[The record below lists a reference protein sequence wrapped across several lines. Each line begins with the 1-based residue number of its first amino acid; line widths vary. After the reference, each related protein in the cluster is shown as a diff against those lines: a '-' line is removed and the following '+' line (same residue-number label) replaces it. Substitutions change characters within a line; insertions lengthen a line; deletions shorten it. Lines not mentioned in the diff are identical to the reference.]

1 VSVIVPQKTIAAP
14 TSIAGRGLFT
24 GAETTLTFKPAPV
37 GHGIVFVRT
46 DLSRP
51 VRIPALVAHVTK
63 RSRRSALKSGPD
75 SVETVEHCMAAIAG
89 LGIDNLEIEITG
101 PEVPG
106 VDGSCLPFVDALTS
120 AGIVDQPAERQ
131 FLTVTEPV
139 EVRDVAGG
147 GATLIAAPPTGDEFQ
162 ILYDLDY
169 GNIEPIKQQLFA
181 YHLTPKPGQYV
192 AGTST
197 GNGNGGWGADFRT
210 EIAPARTFVTK
221 AEADML
227 RARGLGTHLQPGD
240 VLVLDTTGPIGTDY
254 RFPNECVRHKV
265 LDLIGDLYLLG
276 CPIKGKIIAY
286 KSGHSLNHALVRKL
300 TRMLDAQRRAKLA
313 IGEPVMDV
321 KRILRL
327 MPHRYPMLL
336 VDRVI
341 EMDGDR
347 RALGVKNVTM
357 NEPFF
362 EGHYPGMPVMPGVL
376 IVEALAQLS
385 GLLLSRK
392 LEHSGK
398 IPLLLSLDKVK
409 LRRPVVPGDQL
420 ILESENIRVKAR
432 TGHVRCRAFV
442 GDQVAAEAEIK
453 FMLVD
458 QDLGG

>member
-1 VSVIVPQKTIAAP
+1 MSVTHAQKTIAAEA
-14 TSIAGRGLFT
+14 SISGRGLFT
-24 GAETTLTFKPAPV
+24 GVETTLTFKPAPV
-37 GHGIVFVRT
+37 GHGVVFVRT
-46 DLSRP
+46 DLTRP
-51 VRIPALVAHVTK
+51 VRIPALVQHVTK
-63 RSRRSALKSGPD
+63 RSRRTAIRNGAD
-75 SVETVEHCMAAIAG
+75 SVETIEHCMSAVAG
-89 LGIDNLEIEITG
+89 LGIDNIEIHVSG
-101 PEVPG
+101 GEVPG
-106 VDGSCLPFVDALTS
+106 VDGSSLPFVELLQKT
-120 AGIVDQPAERQ
+120 GIVEQPAEKMI
-131 FLTVTEPV
+131 LTITEPV
-139 EVRDVAGG
+139 EVRDGS
-147 GATLIAAPPTGDEFQ
+147 ATLIAAPPIADEFQ

-169 GNIEPIKQQLFA
+169 GTMEPIRQQLFS
-181 YHLTPKPGQYV
+181 YQL
-192 AGTST
+192 
-197 GNGNGGWGADFRT
+197 GATFAHD
-210 EIAPARTFVTK
+210 IAPARTFVTK

-227 RARGLGTHLQPGD
+227 RSRGLGVHLQPGD
-240 VLVLDTTGPIGTDY
+240 VLVLDTHGPIGTDY

-276 CPIKGKIIAY
+276 CSIKGRIVAY
-286 KSGHSLNHALVRKL
+286 KSGHSLNHALVRRL
-300 TRMLDAQRRAKLA
+300 TQMLQAQRHAKLA
-313 IGEPVMDV
+313 LGEAVMDV

-347 RALGVKNVTM
+347 RALGIKNVTM

-362 EGHYPGMPVMPGVL
+362 QGHYPGMPVMPGVL

-398 IPLLLSLDKVK
+398 IPMLLSLDKVK

-432 TGHVRCRAFV
+432 TGHVRCKAYV

-458 QDLGG
+458 NELMG

>member
-1 VSVIVPQKTIAAP
+1 MSVTIAQKTIATE
-14 TSIAGRGLFT
+14 TSVSGRGLFT

-51 VRIPALVAHVTK
+51 VRIPALVQHVTK
-63 RSRRSALKSGPD
+63 RSRRTAIKSGAD
-75 SVETVEHCMAAIAG
+75 SVETIEHCMSAIAG
-89 LGIDNLEIEITG
+89 LGIDNLEITING
-101 PEVPG
+101 GEVPG
-106 VDGSCLPFVDALTS
+106 VDGSCLPFVDALQS
-120 AGIVDQPAERQ
+120 AGIVEQPAEKP
-131 FLTVTEPV
+131 FLIISEPV
-139 EVRDVAGG
+139 EVRDGS
-147 GATLIAAPPTGDEFQ
+147 ATLIASPPSADEFQ
-162 ILYDLDY
+162 IFYDLDY
-169 GNIEPIKQQLFA
+169 GMIEPIRQQLFA
-181 YHLTPKPGQYV
+181 YQLN
-192 AGTST
+192 AG
-197 GNGNGGWGADFRT
+197 FKQ
-210 EIAPARTFVTK
+210 EIAPARTFVTIQ
-221 AEADML
+221 EADML
-227 RARGLGTHLQPGD
+227 RSRGLGTHLQAGD
-240 VLVLDTTGPIGTDY
+240 VLVLDAKGPVGTDY

-276 CPIKGKIIAY
+276 CAIQGKIVAY

-300 TRMLDAQRRAKLA
+300 TRMLQAQRRAKLA
-313 IGEPVMDV
+313 LGEPVMDIR
-321 KRILRL
+321 RILRM

-341 EMDGDR
+341 EMDGDK

-362 EGHYPGMPVMPGVL
+362 QGHYPGMPVMPGVL
-376 IVEALAQLS
+376 IVEAMAQLS

-392 LEHSGK
+392 LEHSGR

-458 QDLGG
+458 NELGG

>member
-1 VSVIVPQKTIAAP
+1 VSVTVPQKTIAAEA
-14 TSIAGRGLFT
+14 SISGRGLFT
-24 GAETTLTFKPAPV
+24 GVETTLTFKPAPV
-37 GHGIVFVRT
+37 GHGVVFVRT
-46 DLSRP
+46 DLTRP
-51 VRIPALVAHVTK
+51 VRIPALVQHVTK
-63 RSRRSALKSGPD
+63 RSRRTAIRNGAD
-75 SVETVEHCMAAIAG
+75 AVETIEHCMAAVAG
-89 LGIDNLEIEITG
+89 LGIDNIEILVNG
-101 PEVPG
+101 GEIPG
-106 VDGSCLPFVDALTS
+106 VDGSCLPFVELLLRT
-120 AGIVDQPAERQ
+120 GLVDQPAERM
-131 FLTVTEPV
+131 FLSITDPI
-139 EVRDVAGG
+139 EVQDGS
-147 GATLIAAPPTGDEFQ
+147 ATIIAAPPSGDEFR
-162 ILYDLDY
+162 IIYDLDY
-169 GNIEPIKQQLFA
+169 GDVEPIKQQL
-181 YHLTPKPGQYV
+181 YSYQL
-192 AGTST
+192 
-197 GNGNGGWGADFRT
+197 NGNFPS

-227 RARGLGTHLQPGD
+227 RERGLGAHLQPGD

-276 CPIKGKIIAY
+276 CPIKGKIVAY

-300 TRMLDAQRRAKLA
+300 DQMLQAQRRAKLA
-313 IGEPVMDV
+313 GGEPVMDV

-376 IVEALAQLS
+376 VVEAMAQLS

-432 TGHVRCRAFV
+432 TGHVRCKAYV
-442 GDQVAAEAEIK
+442 GDQIAAEAEIK

-458 QDLGG
+458 NELLG

>member
-1 VSVIVPQKTIAAP
+1 MSVTTPQKTIAEP
-14 TSIAGRGLFT
+14 IAISGRGLFT

-51 VRIPALVAHVTK
+51 VRIPALVQHVTK
-63 RSRRSALKSGPD
+63 RSRRTALKTGAD
-75 SVETVEHCMAAIAG
+75 SVETVEHCMAAVAG
-89 LGIDNLEIEITG
+89 LAIDNLEIELTG
-101 PEVPG
+101 GEVPG
-106 VDGSCLPFVDALTS
+106 VDGSCLPFVEALTKT
-120 AGIVDQPAERQ
+120 GIVDQPAERL
-131 FLTVTEPV
+131 FLTISTPV
-139 EVRDVAGG
+139 EVREG
-147 GATLIAAPPTGDEFQ
+147 GATIIAAPPTADEFQ
-162 ILYDLDY
+162 IFYDLDY
-169 GNIEPIKQQLFA
+169 GDVEPIREQLFA
-181 YHLTPKPGQYV
+181 YRL
-192 AGTST
+192 
-197 GNGNGGWGADFRT
+197 NGEFSKQ
-210 EIAPARTFVTK
+210 IAPARTFVTR
-221 AEADML
+221 AEAETL

-240 VLVLDTTGPIGTDY
+240 ILVLDTTGPIGTDY

-276 CPIKGKIIAY
+276 CPIRGKIVAY
-286 KSGHSLNHALVRKL
+286 KSGHSLNHAMVRKL
-300 TRMLDAQRRAKLA
+300 TQMLHAQRRAKLA
-313 IGEPVMDV
+313 VGEPVMDV
-321 KRILRL
+321 RRILRI

-347 RALGVKNVTM
+347 RALGIKNVTM

-362 EGHYPGMPVMPGVL
+362 EGHYPGTPMMPGVL

-392 LEHSGK
+392 LEHTGK

-420 ILESENIRVKAR
+420 LLESENIRVKAR
-432 TGHVRCRAFV
+432 TGHVKCRAYV
-442 GDQVAAEAEIK
+442 GDQVVAEAEIK

-458 QDLGG
+458 SELGG

>member
-1 VSVIVPQKTIAAP
+1 MRDLLDTSYQTRRIEELPPTVSVICPQKTIAADA
-14 TSIAGRGLFT
+14 SISGRGLFT
-24 GAETTLTFKPAPV
+24 GVETTLTFKPAPV
-37 GHGIVFVRT
+37 GHGVVFVRT
-46 DLSRP
+46 DLARP
-51 VRIPALVAHVTK
+51 VRIPALVQHVTK
-63 RSRRSALKSGPD
+63 RSRRTAIRNGAD
-75 SVETVEHCMAAIAG
+75 AVETIEHCMAAIAG
-89 LGIDNLEIEITG
+89 LGIDNIEIHING
-101 PEVPG
+101 GEVPG
-106 VDGSCLPFVDALTS
+106 VDGSCLPFVNLLLQ
-120 AGIVDQPAERQ
+120 AGIVTQPAERF
-131 FLTVTEPV
+131 FLTVSEPI
-139 EVRDVAGG
+139 EVRDGA
-147 GATLIAAPPTGDEFQ
+147 ATLIAAPPIADEFQ

-169 GNIEPIKQQLFA
+169 GNIEPIKQQLLA
-181 YHLTPKPGQYV
+181 YQLSPNFPQ
-192 AGTST
+192 
-197 GNGNGGWGADFRT
+197 

-221 AEADML
+221 DEAEML
-227 RARGLGTHLQPGD
+227 RSRGLGTHLQPGD

-276 CPIKGKIIAY
+276 CPIKGRVIAY

-300 TRMLDAQRRAKLA
+300 TQMLQAQRRAKLA
-313 IGEPVMDV
+313 LGEPVMDV

-341 EMDGDR
+341 EMDGDK
-347 RALGVKNVTM
+347 RALGIKNVTM

-362 EGHYPGMPVMPGVL
+362 QGHYPGMPVMPGVL
-376 IVEALAQLS
+376 VVEALAQLS

-432 TGHVRCRAFV
+432 TGHVRCRAYV
-442 GDQVAAEAEIK
+442 GDQIAAEAEIK

-458 QDLGG
+458 SEMVA

>member
-1 VSVIVPQKTIAAP
+1 MERTPAVSVISPQKTIAAP
-14 TSIAGRGLFT
+14 TSISGRGLFT
-24 GAETTLTFKPAPV
+24 GVETTLTFKPAPV
-37 GHGIVFVRT
+37 GHGVVFVRT

-51 VRIPALVAHVTK
+51 VRIPALVQHVTK
-63 RSRRSALKSGPD
+63 RSRRSAIKSGPD
-75 SVETVEHCMAAIAG
+75 SVETIEHCMSAVAG
-89 LGIDNLEIEITG
+89 LGIDNLEIEVTG
-101 PEVPG
+101 GEVPG
-106 VDGSCLPFVDALTS
+106 VDGSCLPFVEALVG

-131 FLTVTEPV
+131 YLTITAPV
-139 EVRDVAGG
+139 EVRDGS
-147 GATLIAAPPTGDEFQ
+147 ATIIASPPTADEFQ
-162 ILYDLDY
+162 IIYDLDY
-169 GNIEPIKQQLFA
+169 GQIEPIKQQLFA
-181 YHLTPKPGQYV
+181 YQL
-192 AGTST
+192 
-197 GNGNGGWGADFRT
+197 NGEFSR

-221 AEADML
+221 QEAEML
-227 RARGLGTHLQPGD
+227 RSRGLGTHLQPGD

-276 CPIKGKIIAY
+276 CPIKGKIVAY
-286 KSGHSLNHALVRKL
+286 KSGHSLNHAMVRKL
-300 TRMLDAQRRAKLA
+300 TQMLHAQRRAKLA
-313 IGEPVMDV
+313 VGEPVMDV
-321 KRILRL
+321 RRILRL

-362 EGHYPGMPVMPGVL
+362 EGHYPNMPVMPGVL

-398 IPLLLSLDKVK
+398 IPMLLSLDKVK

-432 TGHVRCRAFV
+432 TGHVKCRAYV

-458 QDLGG
+458 SEMGG

>member
-1 VSVIVPQKTIAAP
+1 MEHPRAVSVTHPQK
-14 TSIAGRGLFT
+14 SIANEASISGRGLFT
-24 GAETTLTFKPAPV
+24 SAEATLTFKPAPV

-51 VRIPALVAHVTK
+51 VRIPALVQHVTK
-63 RSRRSALKSGPD
+63 RSRRSAIKSGAD
-75 SVETVEHCMAAIAG
+75 AVETIEHCMSAVAG
-89 LGIDNLEIEITG
+89 LGIDNLEIQVTG

-106 VDGSCLPFVDALTS
+106 VDGSSLPFVELLQK
-120 AGIVDQPAERQ
+120 AGIVEQPAERQ
-131 FLTVTEPV
+131 YLTISTPV
-139 EVRDVAGG
+139 EVRDGS
-147 GATLIAAPPTGDEFQ
+147 ATIIAAPPTADEFQ
-162 ILYDLDY
+162 IIYDLDY

-181 YHLTPKPGQYV
+181 YEL
-192 AGTST
+192 
-197 GNGNGGWGADFRT
+197 NGAFPQ

-221 AEADML
+221 VEAEAL
-227 RARGLGTHLQPGD
+227 RARGLGTHLQAGD
-240 VLVLDTTGPIGTDY
+240 VLVLDTTGPIGTSY

-276 CPIKGKIIAY
+276 CPIRGKIVAY
-286 KSGHSLNHALVRKL
+286 KSGHSLNHAMVRKL
-300 TRMLDAQRRAKLA
+300 TQMLQAQRRAKLA
-313 IGEPVMDV
+313 MGEPVMDV

-392 LEHSGK
+392 LEHTGK

-432 TGHVRCRAFV
+432 TGHVKCRAYV
-442 GDQVAAEAEIK
+442 GDQIAAEAEIK

-458 QDLGG
+458 SEV

>member
-1 VSVIVPQKTIAAP
+1 VSLICPQKSIAAEV
-14 TSIAGRGLFT
+14 SLSGRGLFSGT
-24 GAETTLTFKPAPV
+24 PVTVTFKPAPV
-37 GHGIVFVRT
+37 GQGIVFVRT

-51 VRIPALVAHVTK
+51 VRIPALVQHVTK
-63 RSRRSALKSGPD
+63 RSRRTALKSGPD
-75 SVETVEHCMAAIAG
+75 AVETIEHCMAAAAG
-89 LGIDNLEIEITG
+89 LGIDNMEIALTG

-106 VDGSCLPFVDALTS
+106 MDGSCLPFVEALS
-120 AGIVDQPAERQ
+120 GVGIVEQPAERQ
-131 FLTVTEPV
+131 FLTVTHPI
-139 EVRDVAGG
+139 EVREGA
-147 GATLIAAPPTGDEFQ
+147 ATLIVSPPTADEFE

-169 GNIEPIKQQLFA
+169 GDIEPIKQQLFA
-181 YHLTPKPGQYV
+181 FQLNGQF
-192 AGTST
+192 A
-197 GNGNGGWGADFRT
+197 R

-227 RARGLGTHLQPGD
+227 RQRGLGTHLQPGD
-240 VLVLDTTGPIGTDY
+240 ILVLDAKGPLDTDY

-265 LDLIGDLYLLG
+265 LDLIGDFYLLG
-276 CPIKGKIIAY
+276 CPIRGKVIAY
-286 KSGHSLNHALVRKL
+286 RSGHSLNHAMVRRL
-300 TRMLDAQRRAKLA
+300 TQMLHAHRRAKLA
-313 IGEPVMDV
+313 LAEPVMDV
-321 KRILRL
+321 RRILRV

-336 VDRVI
+336 VDKVI

-347 RALGVKNVTM
+347 RAVGVKNVTM

-362 EGHYPGMPVMPGVL
+362 EGHYPGIPMMPGVL

-398 IPLLLSLDKVK
+398 IPVLLSLDKVK

-420 ILESENIRVKAR
+420 MLESENIRVKAR
-432 TGHVRCRAFV
+432 TGHVRCRAYV

-458 QDLGG
+458 NELGG

>member
-1 VSVIVPQKTIAAP
+1 MSLICPQKSIAAEV
-14 TSIAGRGLFT
+14 SLSGRGLFT
-24 GAETTLTFKPAPV
+24 GSQATLTFKPAPV

-51 VRIPALVAHVTK
+51 VRIPALVQHVTK
-63 RSRRSALKSGPD
+63 RSRRTAIKSGPD
-75 SVETVEHCMAAIAG
+75 AVETIEHCMAAAAG
-89 LGIDNLEIEITG
+89 LEIDNLEIEITG

-106 VDGSCLPFVDALTS
+106 VDGSCLPFVETLLS
-120 AGIVDQPAERQ
+120 AGIVEQPAERQ
-131 FLTVTEPV
+131 FLTISQPLELR
-139 EVRDVAGG
+139 EGS
-147 GATLIAAPPTGDEFQ
+147 ATIIVAPPTGDECQ

-169 GNIEPIKQQLFA
+169 GDIEPIKQQLFA
-181 YHLTPKPGQYV
+181 YQLNGQF
-192 AGTST
+192 A
-197 GNGNGGWGADFRT
+197 R

-221 AEADML
+221 AEAEMF
-227 RARGLGTHLQPGD
+227 RQRGLGTHLQPGD
-240 VLVLDTTGPIGTDY
+240 ILVLDSQGPLDTDY
-254 RFPNECVRHKV
+254 RFPDECVRHKI

-276 CPIKGKIIAY
+276 CPIRGKIIAY
-286 KSGHSLNHALVRKL
+286 KSGHSLNHAMVRRL
-300 TRMLDAQRRAKLA
+300 TQMLHAQRRAKLA
-313 IGEPVMDV
+313 LGEPVMDAR
-321 KRILRL
+321 RILRL

-347 RALGVKNVTM
+347 RAVGVKNVTI

-362 EGHYPGMPVMPGVL
+362 EGHYPGTPMMPGVL

-392 LEHSGK
+392 LEHTGK
-398 IPLLLSLDKVK
+398 IPVLLSLDKVK

-458 QDLGG
+458 NELGG

>member
-1 VSVIVPQKTIAAP
+1 VSVSCPQK
-14 TSIAGRGLFT
+14 SIAGAVSISGKGLFT
-24 GAETTLTFKPAPV
+24 GAPATLTFKPAPV

-51 VRIPALVAHVTK
+51 VRIPALVQHVTK
-63 RSRRSALKSGPD
+63 RSRRTAVKSGPD
-75 SVETVEHCMAAIAG
+75 SVETIEHCMAAIAG
-89 LGIDNLEIEITG
+89 LGIDNLEIELTG
-101 PEVPG
+101 GEVPG
-106 VDGSCLPFVDALTS
+106 MDGSCLPFVEALQKG
-120 AGIVDQPAERQ
+120 GIIDQPAERQ
-131 FLTVTEPV
+131 FLTITTPI
-139 EVRDVAGG
+139 EVRDGS
-147 GATLIAAPPTGDEFQ
+147 ATLIAAPPTADEFQ

-169 GNIEPIKQQLFA
+169 GETGPIKQQLYTYQLNGHFA
-181 YHLTPKPGQYV
+181 
-192 AGTST
+192 
-197 GNGNGGWGADFRT
+197 R

-221 AEADML
+221 PEADML

-240 VLVLDTTGPIGTDY
+240 VLVLDTNGPIGTDF
-254 RFPNECVRHKV
+254 RFPDECVRHKI

-276 CPIKGKIIAY
+276 CPIKGRLVAF
-286 KSGHSLNHALVRKL
+286 KSGHSLNHAMVRKL
-300 TRMLDAQRRAKLA
+300 TQMLQAQRRARLA

-321 KRILRL
+321 RRILRL

-362 EGHYPGMPVMPGVL
+362 EGHYPGTPMMPGVL
-376 IVEALAQLS
+376 VVEALAQLS

-392 LEHSGK
+392 LEHTGK
-398 IPLLLSLDKVK
+398 IPVLLSLDKVK

-432 TGHVRCRAFV
+432 TGHVRCRAYV
-442 GDQVAAEAEIK
+442 GDQIVAEAEIK

-458 QDLGG
+458 NELGG

>member
-1 VSVIVPQKTIAAP
+1 MGIISGLSPHVFLERAPAVSVNCPQK
-14 TSIAGRGLFT
+14 SIASEASLTGRGLFT
-24 GAETTLTFKPAPV
+24 SAEATLTFKPAPV

-51 VRIPALVAHVTK
+51 VRIPALVQHVTK
-63 RSRRSALKSGPD
+63 RSRRTAIKSGAD
-75 SVETVEHCMAAIAG
+75 AVETVEHCMSAVAA

-106 VDGSCLPFVDALTS
+106 MDGSCLPFVELLQK

-131 FLTVTEPV
+131 FLTISTPV
-139 EVRDVAGG
+139 EVRDGS
-147 GATLIAAPPTGDEFQ
+147 ATIIASPPTADEFQ
-162 ILYDLDY
+162 IIYDLDY
-169 GNIEPIKQQLFA
+169 GEIEPIKQQLFA
-181 YHLTPKPGQYV
+181 YTLG
-192 AGTST
+192 
-197 GNGNGGWGADFRT
+197 GNFGR

-221 AEADML
+221 AEAEAL
-227 RARGLGTHLQPGD
+227 RARGLGTHLKPGD
-240 VLVLDTTGPIGTDY
+240 VLVLDTNGPMDTDY
-254 RFPNECVRHKV
+254 RFPNECVRHKI
-265 LDLIGDLYLLG
+265 LDIIGDLYLLG
-276 CPIKGKIIAY
+276 CPIRGKIIAS
-286 KSGHSLNHALVRKL
+286 KSGHSLNHAMVRKL
-300 TRMLDAQRRAKLA
+300 TQMLQAQRRGKLA
-313 IGEPVMDV
+313 MGEPVMDV

-347 RALGVKNVTM
+347 RALGIKNVTM

-362 EGHYPGMPVMPGVL
+362 EGHYPGTPVMPGVL
-376 IVEALAQLS
+376 VVEALAQLS

-392 LEHSGK
+392 LENTGK

-432 TGHVRCRAFV
+432 TGHVKCKAYV
-442 GDQVAAEAEIK
+442 GDQIAAEAEIK

-458 QDLGG
+458 SEI

>member
-1 VSVIVPQKTIAAP
+1 VV
-14 TSIAGRGLFT
+14 
-24 GAETTLTFKPAPV
+24 
-37 GHGIVFVRT
+37 
-46 DLSRP
+46 
-51 VRIPALVAHVTK
+51 ALVAAGV
-63 RSRRSALKSGPD
+63 
-75 SVETVEHCMAAIAG
+75 VE
-89 LGIDNLEIEITG
+89 L
-101 PEVPG
+101 
-106 VDGSCLPFVDALTS
+106 
-120 AGIVDQPAERQ
+120 PAERQ
-131 FLTVTEPV
+131 FLTITEPV
-139 EVRDVAGG
+139 EVREPGG
-147 GATLIAAPPTGDEFQ
+147 GAGATLIAAPPAGDEFQ

-169 GNIEPIKQQLFA
+169 GEIEPIKQQLFA
-181 YHLTPKPGQYV
+181 YRLAQGSGPRVQGS
-192 AGTST
+192 AGEAG
-197 GNGNGGWGADFRT
+197 GNGMAMATAHGGTIATEAGGTAPTAVANGGGGSNGVALAKQIGGDFAR
-210 EIAPARTFVTK
+210 EIAPARTFVTV
-221 AEADML
+221 AEAEML
-227 RARGLGTHLQPGD
+227 RSRGLGTHLQAGD
-240 VLVLDTTGPIGTDY
+240 VLVLDQGGPVGTEY

-276 CPIKGKIIAY
+276 CPIKGKIVAY

-300 TRMLDAQRRAKLA
+300 TQMLHAQRRARLA
-313 IGEPVMDV
+313 VGEPVMDV

-376 IVEALAQLS
+376 IVEAMAQLS

-432 TGHVRCRAFV
+432 MGHVKCRAYV

-458 QDLGG
+458 NELGG